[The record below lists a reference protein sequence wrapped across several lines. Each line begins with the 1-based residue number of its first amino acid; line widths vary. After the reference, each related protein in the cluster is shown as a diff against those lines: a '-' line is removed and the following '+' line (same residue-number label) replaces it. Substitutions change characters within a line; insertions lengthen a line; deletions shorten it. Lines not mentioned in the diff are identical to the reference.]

1 MTQVSQSQ
9 MLVSI
14 GLNDI
19 EKMILE
25 TAAGEETELRHFSIA
40 GLSRELDALN
50 GSDAMLWIP
59 WRCWKYMPEEHK
71 DAISGKS
78 GRHMF
83 LILDKNHE
91 GPDFEQAMSQ
101 GFTDVVV
108 SPLTKEKIVEAMDK
122 AAEARDL
129 FDDIMRMAKEI
140 SLEREIL
147 TRKTDALMF
156 LNRIMTRAVESLN
169 PVTILNKA
177 KEDLNLLLPVR
188 AIQGI
193 FWQNSGKR
201 AVEAEIFLAFH
212 NDTSIQDKWLEMH
225 LDQARTITGREVHG
239 YQLTY
244 LMGSESGNEVADLLP
259 EDDKTIMLPLKAG
272 GEHFGCLS
280 LLAGSPLRLS
290 RDQSEV
296 LRSATNHLGLA
307 LKNALL
313 FRETKIRADYDGLT
327 RIYNRH
333 FFDDRLAEEISR
345 HKRYQHD
352 LSLMILDL
360 DHFKAVNDTHGH
372 QAGDLVLK
380 EVGQIL
386 LDGIRNTDF
395 AARYGGE
402 EFVVI
407 LPHIAERQ
415 ARNLAER
422 LAHKIASREFEH
434 QGDSFNVTVSA
445 GVASLDPALNDT
457 GQELLRRADQ
467 ALYQAKADGRNRVLS
482 YADLISR
489 ADAEEMGRG

>member
-1 MTQVSQSQ
+1 MTHEKHSRA
-9 MLVSI
+9 MVSI

-19 EKMILE
+19 EKIILE
-25 TAAGEETELRHFSIA
+25 TAVSEDAEVRHLA
-40 GLSRELDALN
+40 YGRLLEELDIMDEL
-50 GSDAMLWIP
+50 GGMLWIP
-59 WRCWKYMPEEHK
+59 WRFWKYLSEEHRQAVNK
-71 DAISGKS
+71 HAGMHK
-78 GRHMF
+78 F

-91 GPDFEQAMSQ
+91 GPDFEQALAQ
-101 GFTDVVV
+101 GFTDVIV
-108 SPLTKEKIVEAMDK
+108 SPLTQEKIIDAVHKATEAK
-122 AAEARDL
+122 DL

-147 TRKTDALMF
+147 TRKTDALLF

-169 PVTILNKA
+169 PVTIMNKA
-177 KEDLNLLLPVR
+177 REDLNLLFPVR
-188 AIQGI
+188 AVQGI
-193 FWQNSGKR
+193 FWQNSGKS

-212 NDTSIQDKWLEMH
+212 NDTAIQDTWLEMH
-225 LDQARTITGREVHG
+225 LAQAGKISGREVHG

-244 LMGSESGNEVADLLP
+244 LMGSDSGGDVADMKP
-259 EDDKTIMLPLKAG
+259 EADKTLALPLKAG
-272 GEHFGCLS
+272 GEHFGCLTI
-280 LLAGSPLRLS
+280 LAGSPLRLS

-333 FFDDRLAEEISR
+333 FFDDRLTEEISR

-360 DHFKAVNDTHGH
+360 DHFKAVNDTYGH
-372 QAGDLVLK
+372 QAGDMVLK

-407 LPHIAERQ
+407 LPHIAEKQ
-415 ARNLAER
+415 AHLLAGRLAE
-422 LAHKIASREFEH
+422 KIAAKRFEH
-434 QGDSFNVTVSA
+434 GGKLFNVTVSA
-445 GVASLDPALNDT
+445 GVASLDPAVNDT
-457 GQELLRRADQ
+457 AQELLRRADQ
-467 ALYQAKADGRNRVLS
+467 ALYQAKADGRDRVLAYS
-482 YADLISR
+482 ELIVR
-489 ADAEEMGRG
+489 ADAEEAQQM